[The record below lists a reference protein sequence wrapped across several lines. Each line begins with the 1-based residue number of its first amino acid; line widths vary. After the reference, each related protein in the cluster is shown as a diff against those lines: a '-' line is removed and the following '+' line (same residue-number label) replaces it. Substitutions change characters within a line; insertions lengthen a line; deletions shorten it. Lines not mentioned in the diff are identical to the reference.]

1 MSSCCTIPATKLN
14 AAAVVP
20 AARPA
25 RGPFAGLQ
33 RLIDTASFTAVDLT
47 HVFFMDPDRPE
58 ATTPRQTFR
67 ETR

>member
-1 MSSCCTIPATKLN
+1 MNSCCTIPATKLN
-14 AAAVVP
+14 LAVP

-25 RGPFAGLQ
+25 RRPFAGLQ

-47 HVFFMDPDRPE
+47 HVFFVDRDQPE
-58 ATTPRQTFR
+58 ATSPRRTYT